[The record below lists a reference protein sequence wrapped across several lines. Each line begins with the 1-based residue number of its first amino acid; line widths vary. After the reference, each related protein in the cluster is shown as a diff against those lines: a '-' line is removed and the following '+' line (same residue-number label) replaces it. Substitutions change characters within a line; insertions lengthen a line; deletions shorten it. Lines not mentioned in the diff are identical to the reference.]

1 MVHSLEFIFRVNTK
15 IVLFFFNYFRYKFFV
30 KTTSTYKKHPTEIGV
45 RIFVI
50 SKSIWDK
57 RKKSSAYSLPGEKHL
72 EKGRVDEFVQNHLEH
87 KKQVDWTDLQA
98 KCFFKKI
105 LLFLGYTRFFYKEP
119 FIRNLHVEG
128 RKTYGTFTIKG
139 QISR

>member
-30 KTTSTYKKHPTEIGV
+30 KTTSTYKKH

-50 SKSIWDK
+50 SKSIWDE
-57 RKKSSAYSLPGEKHL
+57 RKKSSVYSLPGEKHL
-72 EKGRVDEFVQNHLEH
+72 EKGRVDEFVQNHLER

-98 KCFFKKI
+98 KCSFKKI
-105 LLFLGYTRFFYKEP
+105 LFFGLYIFTLFYM
-119 FIRNLHVEG
+119 N
-128 RKTYGTFTIKG
+128 TYI
-139 QISR
+139 